1 MSTGGG
7 GGGGTN
13 TVTRTE
19 LDPIMRPF
27 VQYGLEES
35 TRLYQNPD
43 MPKYYPGQT
52 FVGPSQQT
60 QAALAAAQ
68 QRATMG
74 NPLVPAAQQN
84 VLGLQTATN
93 AANPMFASMYQNA
106 QTTPQTAQN
115 VYGGLATGG
124 IQNTASPLYQSL
136 YGNAQ
141 TTPQAAQNVFS
152 GLAGGQF
159 GNAAMPLTQSTA
171 QGSFLSGNPFFEGAF
186 RGATQG
192 AQTAYQDATQAALS
206 NASRAGRYGSGSMGT
221 ALDRAG
227 GVFANALTNT
237 AGQLAFQNYGAERG
251 MQEAAIG
258 RLAGLSQQ
266 DLSNRLTGAQS
277 LAQMGQQTFANQA
290 AAAQGLAGL
299 SAQDIS
305 NRMAGAQALSQ
316 TGQQTFAN
324 QAAAAQAI
332 GAASE
337 SDYARRLSAAE
348 LAPGLAAA
356 DYSDINQLLQTGQ
369 AAEGYQEAAMAD
381 AVNRFNF
388 AQQAPYMKLQ
398 SYLSGA
404 YGAPSGMQQTTPV
417 YRNQMGN
424 VLGGALTGA
433 ALGGGTGLGA
443 GVGAAIGGGL
453 GLLG

>member
-43 MPKYYPGQT
+43 MPQYFPGQT
-52 FVGPSQQT
+52 YVGPSQQT
-60 QAALAAAQ
+60 QAALAAAH

-74 NPLVPAAQQN
+74 NPLVPAAQQ
-84 VLGLQTATN
+84 
-93 AANPMFASMYQNA
+93 
-106 QTTPQTAQN
+106 
-115 VYGGLATGG
+115 
-124 IQNTASPLYQSL
+124 
-136 YGNAQ
+136 
-141 TTPQAAQNVFS
+141 AAQQTIQ
-152 GLAGGQF
+152 GG
-159 GNAAMPLTQSTA
+159 
-171 QGSFLSGNPFFEGAF
+171 FLGGNPFFEGAF

-192 AQTAYQDATQAALS
+192 AQTAYQDATQLALS
-206 NASRAGRYGSGSMGT
+206 NASRAGRYGSGAMGT

-237 AGQLAFQNYGAERG
+237 AGQLAFQNYDTERG
-251 MQEAAIG
+251 
-258 RLAGLSQQ
+258 RQQ
-266 DLSNRLTGAQS
+266 A
-277 LAQMGQQTFANQA
+277 M
-290 AAAQGLAGL
+290 
-299 SAQDIS
+299 
-305 NRMAGAQALSQ
+305 
-316 TGQQTFAN
+316 
-324 QAAAAQAI
+324 I
-332 GAASE
+332 GAAPS
-337 SDYARRLSAAE
+337 
-348 LAPGLAAA
+348 LAAA

>member
-43 MPKYYPGQT
+43 MPKYFPGQT

-74 NPLVPAAQQN
+74 NPLVPAAQQ
-84 VLGLQTATN
+84 
-93 AANPMFASMYQNA
+93 
-106 QTTPQTAQN
+106 
-115 VYGGLATGG
+115 
-124 IQNTASPLYQSL
+124 
-136 YGNAQ
+136 
-141 TTPQAAQNVFS
+141 AAQQTIQ
-152 GLAGGQF
+152 GG
-159 GNAAMPLTQSTA
+159 
-171 QGSFLSGNPFFEGAF
+171 FLGGNPFFEGAF

-192 AQTAYQDATQAALS
+192 AQTAYQDATQQALS
-206 NASRAGRYGSGSMGT
+206 NASRAGRYGSGAMGT

-237 AGQLAFQNYGAERG
+237 AGQLAFQNYDTERG
-251 MQEAAIG
+251 
-258 RLAGLSQQ
+258 RQQ
-266 DLSNRLTGAQS
+266 A
-277 LAQMGQQTFANQA
+277 M
-290 AAAQGLAGL
+290 
-299 SAQDIS
+299 
-305 NRMAGAQALSQ
+305 
-316 TGQQTFAN
+316 
-324 QAAAAQAI
+324 I
-332 GAASE
+332 GAAP
-337 SDYARRLSAAE
+337 A
-348 LAPGLAAA
+348 LAGA
-356 DYSDINQLLQTGQ
+356 DYQDINQLLQTGQ

>member
-43 MPKYYPGQT
+43 MPQYFPGQT
-52 FVGPSQQT
+52 YVGPSQQT

-74 NPLVPAAQQN
+74 NPLVPAAQQ
-84 VLGLQTATN
+84 
-93 AANPMFASMYQNA
+93 
-106 QTTPQTAQN
+106 
-115 VYGGLATGG
+115 
-124 IQNTASPLYQSL
+124 
-136 YGNAQ
+136 
-141 TTPQAAQNVFS
+141 AAQQTIQ
-152 GLAGGQF
+152 GG
-159 GNAAMPLTQSTA
+159 
-171 QGSFLSGNPFFEGAF
+171 FLGGNPFFEGAF

-192 AQTAYQDATQAALS
+192 AQTAYQDATQTALS
-206 NASRAGRYGSGSMGT
+206 NASRAGRYGSGAMGT

-227 GVFANALTNT
+227 GVFATALTNT
-237 AGQLAFQNYGAERG
+237 AGELAYKNYDTERG
-251 MQEAAIG
+251 RQQEMIG
-258 RLAGLSQQ
+258 V
-266 DLSNRLTGAQS
+266 
-277 LAQMGQQTFANQA
+277 
-290 AAAQGLAGL
+290 
-299 SAQDIS
+299 
-305 NRMAGAQALSQ
+305 
-316 TGQQTFAN
+316 
-324 QAAAAQAI
+324 
-332 GAASE
+332 
-337 SDYARRLSAAE
+337 
-348 LAPGLAAA
+348 APGLANA
-356 DYSDINQLLQTGQ
+356 DYKDIDQLLQAGQ
-369 AAEGYQEAAMAD
+369 AAEGYQEAAMSD

-417 YRNQMGN
+417 YRNQFGN
-424 VLGGALTGA
+424 ILGGALTGA

-443 GVGAAIGGGL
+443 GTGAAIGAGL

>member
-43 MPKYYPGQT
+43 TPQYFPGQT
-52 FVGPSQQT
+52 YVGPSQQT

-74 NPLVPAAQQN
+74 NPLVPAAQQ
-84 VLGLQTATN
+84 
-93 AANPMFASMYQNA
+93 
-106 QTTPQTAQN
+106 
-115 VYGGLATGG
+115 
-124 IQNTASPLYQSL
+124 
-136 YGNAQ
+136 
-141 TTPQAAQNVFS
+141 AAQQTIQ
-152 GLAGGQF
+152 GG
-159 GNAAMPLTQSTA
+159 
-171 QGSFLSGNPFFEGAF
+171 FLGGNPFFEGAF
-186 RGATQG
+186 RGATAG

-206 NASRAGRYGSGSMGT
+206 NASRAGRYGSGAMGT

-227 GVFANALTNT
+227 STFANALTNT
-237 AGQLAFQNYGAERG
+237 AGQLAYQNYDTERG
-251 MQEAAIG
+251 
-258 RLAGLSQQ
+258 RQQ
-266 DLSNRLTGAQS
+266 A
-277 LAQMGQQTFANQA
+277 M
-290 AAAQGLAGL
+290 
-299 SAQDIS
+299 
-305 NRMAGAQALSQ
+305 
-316 TGQQTFAN
+316 
-324 QAAAAQAI
+324 I
-332 GAASE
+332 GA
-337 SDYARRLSAAE
+337 
-348 LAPGLAAA
+348 APGLAGA
-356 DYSDINQLLQTGQ
+356 DYTDINQLLQTGQ

-417 YRNQMGN
+417 YRNQVGN
-424 VLGGALTGA
+424 VLGGALAGA

-443 GVGAAIGGGL
+443 GVGAGIGAGL

>member
-7 GGGGTN
+7 GGGGQTTN

-43 MPKYYPGQT
+43 VPQYYPGQT
-52 FVGPSQQT
+52 YVAPSQQT
-60 QAALAAAQ
+60 QVALAAAQ
-68 QRATMG
+68 QRAVTG
-74 NPLVPAAQQN
+74 NPLVPAAQQQALN
-84 VLGLQTATN
+84 TMQGGYLG
-93 AANPMFASMYQNA
+93 
-106 QTTPQTAQN
+106 
-115 VYGGLATGG
+115 
-124 IQNTASPLYQSL
+124 
-136 YGNAQ
+136 
-141 TTPQAAQNVFS
+141 
-152 GLAGGQF
+152 
-159 GNAAMPLTQSTA
+159 
-171 QGSFLSGNPFFEGAF
+171 GNPFFQGAF
-186 RGATQG
+186 KAATAG

-206 NASRAGRYGSGSMGT
+206 NASRAGRYGSGAMGT

-227 GVFANALTNT
+227 GTFANALTNT
-237 AGQLAFQNYGAERG
+237 AGTLAYQNYDTERG
-251 MQEAAIG
+251 
-258 RLAGLSQQ
+258 RQQ
-266 DLSNRLTGAQS
+266 A
-277 LAQMGQQTFANQA
+277 M
-290 AAAQGLAGL
+290 
-299 SAQDIS
+299 
-305 NRMAGAQALSQ
+305 
-316 TGQQTFAN
+316 
-324 QAAAAQAI
+324 I
-332 GAASE
+332 GAA
-337 SDYARRLSAAE
+337 
-348 LAPGLAAA
+348 PQLAAA

-388 AQQAPYMKLQ
+388 AQQAPYQKLQ

-404 YGAPSGMQQTTPV
+404 YGAPSGMQQVTPV

-433 ALGGGTGLGA
+433 ALGGMSGNA

>member
-43 MPKYYPGQT
+43 TPQYFPGQT
-52 FVGPSQQT
+52 YVGPSQQT

-74 NPLVPAAQQN
+74 NPLVPAAQQQA
-84 VLGLQTATN
+84 L
-93 AANPMFASMYQNA
+93 
-106 QTTPQTAQN
+106 
-115 VYGGLATGG
+115 
-124 IQNTASPLYQSL
+124 NTMQ
-136 YGNAQ
+136 GN
-141 TTPQAAQNVFS
+141 
-152 GLAGGQF
+152 
-159 GNAAMPLTQSTA
+159 
-171 QGSFLSGNPFFEGAF
+171 FLSGNPFFEGAF
-186 RGATQG
+186 RGATQA
-192 AQTAYQDATQAALS
+192 AQTQYMDATQQALS
-206 NASRAGRYGSGSMGT
+206 NASRAGRYGSGAMGT

-237 AGQLAFQNYGAERG
+237 AGQLAFENYNTERG
-251 MQEAAIG
+251 
-258 RLAGLSQQ
+258 RQQ
-266 DLSNRLTGAQS
+266 A
-277 LAQMGQQTFANQA
+277 M
-290 AAAQGLAGL
+290 
-299 SAQDIS
+299 
-305 NRMAGAQALSQ
+305 
-316 TGQQTFAN
+316 
-324 QAAAAQAI
+324 I
-332 GAASE
+332 GAAP
-337 SDYARRLSAAE
+337 A
-348 LAPGLAAA
+348 LAGA
-356 DYSDINQLLQTGQ
+356 DYQDINQLLQTGQ

-424 VLGGALTGA
+424 VLGGAIAGA
-433 ALGGGTGLGA
+433 ALGGGVPGPYGA
-443 GVGAAIGGGL
+443 GAGAAIGAGL

>member
-1 MSTGGG
+1 MSTGG

-19 LDPIMRPF
+19 LDPVMRPF

-35 TRLYQNPD
+35 ARLYQNPD
-43 MPKYYPGQT
+43 VPQYYPGQT

-74 NPLVPAAQQN
+74 NPLVPAAQQQALN
-84 VLGLQTATN
+84 TVQGNFLG
-93 AANPMFASMYQNA
+93 
-106 QTTPQTAQN
+106 
-115 VYGGLATGG
+115 
-124 IQNTASPLYQSL
+124 
-136 YGNAQ
+136 
-141 TTPQAAQNVFS
+141 
-152 GLAGGQF
+152 
-159 GNAAMPLTQSTA
+159 
-171 QGSFLSGNPFFEGAF
+171 GNPFFEGAF
-186 RGATQG
+186 RGATAG

-206 NASRAGRYGSGSMGT
+206 NASRAGRYGSGAMGT

-237 AGQLAFQNYGAERG
+237 AGQLAYQNYDTER
-251 MQEAAIG
+251 A
-258 RLAGLSQQ
+258 RQQ
-266 DLSNRLTGAQS
+266 A
-277 LAQMGQQTFANQA
+277 M
-290 AAAQGLAGL
+290 
-299 SAQDIS
+299 
-305 NRMAGAQALSQ
+305 
-316 TGQQTFAN
+316 
-324 QAAAAQAI
+324 I
-332 GAASE
+332 GA
-337 SDYARRLSAAE
+337 
-348 LAPGLAAA
+348 APGLAGA
-356 DYSDINQLLQTGQ
+356 DYTDINQLLQTGQ

-388 AQQAPYMKLQ
+388 AQQAPYQKLQ

-424 VLGGALTGA
+424 VLGGAIAGA
-433 ALGGGTGLGA
+433 ALGSGVPGPYGT
-443 GVGAAIGGGL
+443 GVGAGIGAGL

>member
-43 MPKYYPGQT
+43 MPQYYPGQT
-52 FVGPSQQT
+52 YVGPSQQT
-60 QAALAAAQ
+60 QAALTAAQ

-74 NPLVPAAQQN
+74 NPLVPAAQQQALN
-84 VLGLQTATN
+84 TVQGNFLG
-93 AANPMFASMYQNA
+93 
-106 QTTPQTAQN
+106 
-115 VYGGLATGG
+115 
-124 IQNTASPLYQSL
+124 
-136 YGNAQ
+136 
-141 TTPQAAQNVFS
+141 
-152 GLAGGQF
+152 
-159 GNAAMPLTQSTA
+159 
-171 QGSFLSGNPFFEGAF
+171 GNPFFEGAF
-186 RGATQG
+186 RGATAG

-206 NASRAGRYGSGSMGT
+206 NASRAGRYGSGAMGT

-237 AGQLAFQNYGAERG
+237 AGQLAYANYDTERG
-251 MQEAAIG
+251 
-258 RLAGLSQQ
+258 R
-266 DLSNRLTGAQS
+266 
-277 LAQMGQQTFANQA
+277 QQT
-290 AAAQGLAGL
+290 
-299 SAQDIS
+299 
-305 NRMAGAQALSQ
+305 M
-316 TGQQTFAN
+316 
-324 QAAAAQAI
+324 I
-332 GAASE
+332 GA
-337 SDYARRLSAAE
+337 
-348 LAPGLAAA
+348 APGLAGA
-356 DYSDINQLLQTGQ
+356 DYTDINQLLQTGQ

-388 AQQAPYMKLQ
+388 AQQSPYMKLQ

-417 YRNQMGN
+417 YRNQLGN

-443 GVGAAIGGGL
+443 GVGAGIGAGL

>member
-7 GGGGTN
+7 GGGGTTN

-43 MPKYYPGQT
+43 TPQYFPGQT
-52 FVGPSQQT
+52 YVGPSQQT

-74 NPLVPAAQQN
+74 NPLVPAAQNQALN
-84 VLGLQTATN
+84 TLQGGFLG
-93 AANPMFASMYQNA
+93 
-106 QTTPQTAQN
+106 
-115 VYGGLATGG
+115 
-124 IQNTASPLYQSL
+124 
-136 YGNAQ
+136 
-141 TTPQAAQNVFS
+141 
-152 GLAGGQF
+152 
-159 GNAAMPLTQSTA
+159 
-171 QGSFLSGNPFFEGAF
+171 GNPFFEGAF
-186 RGATQG
+186 RGATQA
-192 AQTAYQDATQAALS
+192 AQTQYMDATQQALS
-206 NASRAGRYGSGSMGT
+206 NASRAGRYGSGAMGT

-237 AGQLAFQNYGAERG
+237 AGQLAFQNYDTERG
-251 MQEAAIG
+251 
-258 RLAGLSQQ
+258 RQQ
-266 DLSNRLTGAQS
+266 A
-277 LAQMGQQTFANQA
+277 M
-290 AAAQGLAGL
+290 
-299 SAQDIS
+299 
-305 NRMAGAQALSQ
+305 
-316 TGQQTFAN
+316 
-324 QAAAAQAI
+324 I
-332 GAASE
+332 GAAPS
-337 SDYARRLSAAE
+337 
-348 LAPGLAAA
+348 LAAA

-404 YGAPSGMQQTTPV
+404 YGAPSGMQQVTPV

>member
-43 MPKYYPGQT
+43 TPQYFPGQT
-52 FVGPSQQT
+52 YVGPSQQT

-74 NPLVPAAQQN
+74 NPLVPAAQQQALN
-84 VLGLQTATN
+84 TVQGNFLG
-93 AANPMFASMYQNA
+93 
-106 QTTPQTAQN
+106 
-115 VYGGLATGG
+115 
-124 IQNTASPLYQSL
+124 
-136 YGNAQ
+136 
-141 TTPQAAQNVFS
+141 
-152 GLAGGQF
+152 
-159 GNAAMPLTQSTA
+159 
-171 QGSFLSGNPFFEGAF
+171 GNPFFQGAF
-186 RGATQG
+186 KGATAG

-206 NASRAGRYGSGSMGT
+206 NASRAGRYGSGAMGN

-227 GVFANALTNT
+227 GIFANALTDT
-237 AGQLAFQNYGAERG
+237 AGKLAYANYDTERG
-251 MQEAAIG
+251 RQQAMIG
-258 RLAGLSQQ
+258 ASPALAG
-266 DLSNRLTGAQS
+266 
-277 LAQMGQQTFANQA
+277 
-290 AAAQGLAGL
+290 
-299 SAQDIS
+299 
-305 NRMAGAQALSQ
+305 
-316 TGQQTFAN
+316 
-324 QAAAAQAI
+324 
-332 GAASE
+332 
-337 SDYARRLSAAE
+337 
-348 LAPGLAAA
+348 A
-356 DYSDINQLLQTGQ
+356 DYTDINQLLQTGQ

-388 AQQAPYMKLQ
+388 AQQAPYQKLQ

-404 YGAPSGMQQTTPV
+404 YGAPSGMQVTQPV
-417 YRNQMGN
+417 YRNQVGN
-424 VLGGALTGA
+424 ILGGALTGA

-443 GVGAAIGGGL
+443 GVGAGIGAGL

>member
-19 LDPIMRPF
+19 LDPVMRPF

-35 TRLYQNPD
+35 ARLYQNPD
-43 MPKYYPGQT
+43 VPQYFPGQT
-52 FVGPSQQT
+52 YVGPSQQT

-74 NPLVPAAQQN
+74 NPLVPAAQQ
-84 VLGLQTATN
+84 
-93 AANPMFASMYQNA
+93 
-106 QTTPQTAQN
+106 
-115 VYGGLATGG
+115 
-124 IQNTASPLYQSL
+124 
-136 YGNAQ
+136 
-141 TTPQAAQNVFS
+141 AAQQTIQ
-152 GLAGGQF
+152 GG
-159 GNAAMPLTQSTA
+159 
-171 QGSFLSGNPFFEGAF
+171 FLGGNPFFEGAF

-192 AQTAYQDATQAALS
+192 AQTAYQDATQQALS
-206 NASRAGRYGSGSMGT
+206 SASRAGRYGSGAMGT

-237 AGQLAFQNYGAERG
+237 AGQLAFQNYDTER
-251 MQEAAIG
+251 A
-258 RLAGLSQQ
+258 RQQ
-266 DLSNRLTGAQS
+266 A
-277 LAQMGQQTFANQA
+277 M
-290 AAAQGLAGL
+290 
-299 SAQDIS
+299 
-305 NRMAGAQALSQ
+305 
-316 TGQQTFAN
+316 
-324 QAAAAQAI
+324 I
-332 GAASE
+332 GAAP
-337 SDYARRLSAAE
+337 A
-348 LAPGLAAA
+348 LAGA
-356 DYSDINQLLQTGQ
+356 DYQDINQLLQTGQ

-424 VLGGALTGA
+424 ILGGALTGA

>member
-7 GGGGTN
+7 GGGGTTN

-43 MPKYYPGQT
+43 VPQYYPGQT
-52 FVGPSQQT
+52 YVSPSQQT

-68 QRATMG
+68 QRAVTG
-74 NPLVPAAQQN
+74 NPLVPAAQQQALN
-84 VLGLQTATN
+84 TMQGGYLG
-93 AANPMFASMYQNA
+93 
-106 QTTPQTAQN
+106 
-115 VYGGLATGG
+115 
-124 IQNTASPLYQSL
+124 
-136 YGNAQ
+136 
-141 TTPQAAQNVFS
+141 
-152 GLAGGQF
+152 
-159 GNAAMPLTQSTA
+159 
-171 QGSFLSGNPFFEGAF
+171 GNPFFQGAF
-186 RGATQG
+186 KAATAG
-192 AQTAYQDATQAALS
+192 AQTAYQDATQQALS
-206 NASRAGRYGSGSMGT
+206 NASRAGRYGSGAMGT

-227 GVFANALTNT
+227 STFANALTNT
-237 AGQLAFQNYGAERG
+237 AGTLAYQNYGDER
-251 MQEAAIG
+251 A
-258 RLAGLSQQ
+258 RQQ
-266 DLSNRLTGAQS
+266 A
-277 LAQMGQQTFANQA
+277 M
-290 AAAQGLAGL
+290 
-299 SAQDIS
+299 
-305 NRMAGAQALSQ
+305 
-316 TGQQTFAN
+316 
-324 QAAAAQAI
+324 I
-332 GAASE
+332 GAA
-337 SDYARRLSAAE
+337 
-348 LAPGLAAA
+348 PQLAAA

-388 AQQAPYMKLQ
+388 AQQAPYQKLQ

-404 YGAPSGMQQTTPV
+404 YGAPTGMQQVTPV

-433 ALGGGTGLGA
+433 ALGGMSGNA

>member
-43 MPKYYPGQT
+43 TPQYFPGQT
-52 FVGPSQQT
+52 YVGPSQQT

-74 NPLVPAAQQN
+74 NTLVPAAQQ
-84 VLGLQTATN
+84 
-93 AANPMFASMYQNA
+93 
-106 QTTPQTAQN
+106 
-115 VYGGLATGG
+115 
-124 IQNTASPLYQSL
+124 
-136 YGNAQ
+136 
-141 TTPQAAQNVFS
+141 AAQQTIQ
-152 GLAGGQF
+152 GG
-159 GNAAMPLTQSTA
+159 
-171 QGSFLSGNPFFEGAF
+171 FLGGNPFFEGAF
-186 RGATQG
+186 RGATAG
-192 AQTAYQDATQAALS
+192 AQTAYQDATQQALS
-206 NASRAGRYGSGSMGT
+206 NASRAGRYGSGAMGT

-227 GVFANALTNT
+227 STFANALTNT
-237 AGQLAFQNYGAERG
+237 AGLLAYQNYDTERG
-251 MQEAAIG
+251 
-258 RLAGLSQQ
+258 RQQ
-266 DLSNRLTGAQS
+266 A
-277 LAQMGQQTFANQA
+277 M
-290 AAAQGLAGL
+290 
-299 SAQDIS
+299 
-305 NRMAGAQALSQ
+305 
-316 TGQQTFAN
+316 
-324 QAAAAQAI
+324 I
-332 GAASE
+332 GA
-337 SDYARRLSAAE
+337 
-348 LAPGLAAA
+348 APGLAGA
-356 DYSDINQLLQTGQ
+356 DYTDINQLLQTGQ

-404 YGAPSGMQQTTPV
+404 YGAPSCMQVTQPV
-417 YRNQMGN
+417 YRNQVGN
-424 VLGGALTGA
+424 ILGGALTGA